1 MVREEVTDTNK
12 AQQILNRELYRYNHR
27 QVHSTTQEIPYLRF
41 QRALKESKSLF
52 RSFQVRPPWV
62 SPKDIFC
69 LRVDRT
75 IDAYRKISV
84 NGLQLKINGAIP
96 HELVT
101 LRIYPLN
108 RALSEIR
115 FWSQNKLIDIQKLK
129 NTDLF
134 PMHF

>member
-1 MVREEVTDTNK
+1 MHF
-12 AQQILNRELYRYNHR
+12 ILASIYEG
-27 QVHSTTQEIPYLRF
+27 
-41 QRALKESKSLF
+41 F
-52 RSFQVRPPWV
+52 RSLLTCFQL
-62 SPKDIFC
+62 FHE
-69 LRVDRT
+69 RT
-75 IDAYRKISV
+75 KISV

-108 RALSEIR
+108 KVLSEVR
-115 FWSQNKLIDIQKLK
+115 FWSQNKLIDTQKLK

>member
-1 MVREEVTDTNK
+1 LVREEVTDINK

-41 QRALKESKSLF
+41 QRALRENNSLF
-52 RSFQVRPPWV
+52 RSFQIRPPWV

-108 RALSEIR
+108 KVLSEVR
-115 FWSQNKLIDIQKLK
+115 FWSQNRLIDNQKLK